1 MNLAGNSF
9 KKLTLVSLAGYL
21 FIFAIAAKGVSLYGS
36 HHPQKDDLLSVNG
49 IIKKV
54 KLGGGGS
61 STSFQIEVEGKINR
75 YSSYYG
81 KVWPGM
87 EHIKKG
93 DRVYMLAEKNKL
105 SKGEFITGKQYYI
118 WELIHRNR
126 VIVAYEDIHELV
138 GGKEQSVNKYINF
151 YLYVSSV
158 LLIIVYIRKLYLRGK
173 NNSKG

>member
-1 MNLAGNSF
+1 MNFSDNSF

-36 HHPQKDDLLSVNG
+36 HHPQKNDLLSVNG

-61 STSFQIEVEGKINR
+61 ATSFQIEVEGKINR

-93 DRVYMLAEKNKL
+93 DRVYMLSERNKL
-105 SKGEFITGKQYYI
+105 SRGEIITGKQYYI

-158 LLIIVYIRKLYLRGK
+158 LLIIAYIRKLYLRGE

>member
-1 MNLAGNSF
+1 MNFSDNSF

-93 DRVYMLAEKNKL
+93 DRVYMLAERNKL
-105 SKGEFITGKQYYI
+105 SRGEFITGKQYYI

-126 VIVAYEDIHELV
+126 VIVAYEDVHELV
-138 GGKEQSVNKYINF
+138 GGKEQVVNQYINI
-151 YLYVSSV
+151 YLYVSAV
-158 LLIIVYIRKLYLRGK
+158 LLVIAYIRKLYLRGK

>member
-36 HHPQKDDLLSVNG
+36 HHPQKDELLFVNG

-81 KVWPGM
+81 KVWPCM

-93 DRVYMLAEKNKL
+93 DRVTILAEKNKL
-105 SKGEFITGKQYYI
+105 SRGEFITGKQYYI
-118 WELIHRNR
+118 WELIHLSR
-126 VIVAYEDIHELV
+126 VIVAYEDVHELV
-138 GGKEQSVNKYINF
+138 GGKEQNVNKYINI
-151 YLYVSSV
+151 YLYVSAV
-158 LLIIVYIRKLYLRGK
+158 FLIIAYIRKLYLRGK

>member
-1 MNLAGNSF
+1 MLIFLYIFLGF
-9 KKLTLVSLAGYL
+9 LFFDFLVACCIYFRKDRL
-21 FIFAIAAKGVSLYGS
+21 F
-36 HHPQKDDLLSVNG
+36 
-49 IIKKV
+49 

-93 DRVYMLAEKNKL
+93 DRVYMLAERNKL
-105 SKGEFITGKQYYI
+105 SRGEFITGKQYYI
-118 WELIHRNR
+118 WELIHRNC
-126 VIVAYEDIHELV
+126 VIVSYEDVHELV
-138 GGKEQSVNKYINF
+138 GGKEQVVNQYINI
-151 YLYVSSV
+151 YLYVSAV
-158 LLIIVYIRKLYLRGK
+158 LLIIAYIRKQYLKGK